1 MLQEQDRISI
11 VRYRMENAHRTLDEV
26 QSHINNGF
34 YNTAINRMYYACY
47 YAASAI
53 LIANKITTKSH
64 DGVKQMFS
72 LHFIKTGIIPKEYSR
87 FYSNLFEERTTGDYE
102 DPFNHDLTTCE
113 EYYPTAKDFVSVI
126 GQLVD
131 EWLATND
138 KPTGELI

>member
-1 MLQEQDRISI
+1 MLEDQDRINI

-64 DGVKQMFS
+64 DGVRQMFCM
-72 LHFIKTGIIPKEYSR
+72 HFIKTGIIPKEYSR

-102 DPFNHDLTTCE
+102 DLFNHDQTTCE
-113 EYYPTAKDFVSVI
+113 EYYPTAKEFVSVVEK
-126 GQLVD
+126 LVD
-131 EWLATND
+131 EWLAAND
-138 KPTGELI
+138 KPTENQ